1 MDARQDTIP
10 ADLWD
15 SRSRLL
21 LGEDAVKWLASS
33 SVTVIGTG
41 GVGGYAV
48 EALARTGIGHL
59 RIVDADKVSVS
70 NINRQLVALHSTVGL
85 SKVELFAR
93 RCLDINPDI
102 RVEAIEEFITPEN
115 ASSII
120 GDDCDYVVDAIDTV
134 APKMAVI
141 THCLHRG
148 IPVISSMGAGGRTDP
163 TKIIY
168 CDISETR
175 DDGLARAVRQ
185 RLKKAGIRRKLKVVA
200 STEPPHAASVTALD
214 ERNKRSSYG
223 TIFPIPAIFGIYL
236 ASHVITQLAK
246 ENSRLSPEDKNDR
259 NIL

>member
-1 MDARQDTIP
+1 MDARQENMP

-21 LGEDAVKWLASS
+21 LGEDAVNRLASS

-59 RIVDADKVSVS
+59 RIVDADRVSVS
-70 NINRQLVALHSTVGL
+70 NINRQLVALHSTEGL

-102 RVEAIEEFITPEN
+102 KVEAIEEFVTPEN
-115 ASSII
+115 AAAII
-120 GDDCDYVVDAIDTV
+120 ADDSDYVIDAIDTV
-134 APKMAVI
+134 APKMAVL
-141 THCLHRG
+141 THCLQQG

-163 TKIIY
+163 TKIVY

-175 DDGLARAVRQ
+175 EDGLARAVRQ
-185 RLKKAGIRRKLKVVA
+185 RLKKAGIRRRLKVVA
-200 STEPPHAASVTALD
+200 STEPPRAASVISLE

-236 ASHVITQLAK
+236 ASHVIMQLAK
-246 ENSRLSPEDKNDR
+246 GKAGHSHDDKNAPQ
-259 NIL
+259 